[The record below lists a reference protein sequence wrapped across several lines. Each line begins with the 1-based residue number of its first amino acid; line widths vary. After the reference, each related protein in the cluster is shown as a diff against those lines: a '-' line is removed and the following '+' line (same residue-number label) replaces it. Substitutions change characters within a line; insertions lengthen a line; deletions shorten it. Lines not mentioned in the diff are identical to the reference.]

1 MKTVTLCGSMRFAR
15 EMQRIAFDLEVR
27 HGFNVLQCVYDP
39 ADVVLTDAMLA
50 ALSDAHLRK
59 IELSDAVYVVDIGG
73 YTGTSVRREVEYALA
88 LGKQVL
94 YHTAFCAA
102 QKPAVDKTFTEC

>member
-15 EMQRIAFDLEVR
+15 EMRRIAFDLEVR

-39 ADVVLTDAMLA
+39 ADVALTDAMLSEHDLLA
-50 ALSDAHLRK
+50 RH
-59 IELSDAVYVVDIGG
+59 EIGG

>member
-27 HGFNVLQCVYDP
+27 HGFNVLQCVY
-39 ADVVLTDAMLA
+39 
-50 ALSDAHLRK
+50 DAHLRK

>member
-1 MKTVTLCGSMRFAR
+1 MRIRPCRRCA
-15 EMQRIAFDLEVR
+15 
-27 HGFNVLQCVYDP
+27 
-39 ADVVLTDAMLA
+39 TDDMIT

-88 LGKQVL
+88 LGKQVI

-102 QKPAVDKTFTEC
+102 QKPPVDKTFTEC